1 MGGGRRE
8 RRALVP
14 LEVLVLQVVLRT
26 LDGIAGVLQREH
38 GVRMYS
44 SAFAQAALSFPTFD
58 SL

>member
-1 MGGGRRE
+1 M
-8 RRALVP
+8 RALVP
-14 LEVLVLQVVLRT
+14 LEVLVLQVILRT

-44 SAFAQAALSFPTFD
+44 LAFAQAALSFPTFD